1 MYFSLFY
8 FMLARFSFRLTP
20 SLISTTGLRKY
31 SKVFYVIVFGK
42 SGVAPSVVF
51 ICKCF
56 KISIILPLSRVR
68 SGRGKMNTSNYKNRK
83 HRPHSAIGIL
93 FLSLTLTGI
102 GFIGFAAQNE
112 MSFDSFSQE
121 DGLPNNQIQNIYQDQ
136 KGWMWLG
143 TSQGLSRFDGYQFVN
158 FLYSEDDS
166 LSLSGTLVRVICE
179 DKHGNLLVGTENGG
193 LNVFDRELEV
203 FYHPYENH
211 PLFKDKEVSVND
223 IQEDVEGN
231 LWLGTNNNVLLVDT
245 LGNVSTMS
253 QSGAC
258 VSLAGE
264 FVRVLQFD
272 QSGKLWVGTNAGVFV
287 INPKDQSVE
296 PVQLPIKDQ
305 RDEIWEIFLD
315 PDGSIWIGTYSNGA
329 FVVDPVSKEVES
341 VKLEPKYE
349 RTKTVRSIS
358 AGAFGNYWIGTRGG
372 VYVYHKKDGMTAF
385 YRHDGR
391 EQTSLINNS
400 VLDILHD
407 QRGET
412 WIGTRGGLNLLA
424 KSKQVFHNYSSHPSD
439 ESDQYLN
446 SAIVYAFWID
456 DENRIWIG
464 TEDGGVNIYDP
475 KTELYTY
482 LMANPND
489 PNTISRNC
497 VKAFQDD
504 RRGNLWIGTFLGGID
519 VLNLNTR
526 QIKHYKADPSRSG
539 TLADNR
545 VWDFLLDHDG
555 NIWVGTSAGIDR
567 FDWQTDRF
575 IHYPQLAGEE
585 QVNWIEQDSYNNIWL
600 GTTDEVIIYHAES
613 KKMTRFNEH
622 SRSFMEDSSGRF
634 WITTLDRGIA
644 QYSSISGAIRYYNV
658 DDGLSNNQ
666 ALCILEDN
674 FQKLWISTSNGLS
687 KFDLIDETFQN
698 YTSKDGL
705 RNNQFSYGAAYKK
718 ADGNLLFGGVSGFN
732 RFNPAE
738 VKSADNDVPLVLT
751 DFRVFNKKVDVGSGK
766 KTILKKSISETSHL
780 VLPYDQNVFTLEFA
794 ALNFVNS
801 ENNLYSYYL
810 EGFDKEWNEPSRSR
824 AATYTN
830 LDPDDYVL
838 HIKRFVPGDE
848 QAGSELQLLITV
860 LPPFW
865 KTVWFRALILMVIGV
880 LIYFLIQFFLYREKI
895 KNELILE
902 RMRARKLHEL
912 DMLKLKFF
920 TNISHEIR
928 TPLTLILAPLEKLI
942 AQKLSPEDVR
952 AHLDIMY
959 RNTRHLD
966 RLINQLLDFRKL
978 DSGNL
983 RLELRQGDIVAF
995 VSDIVASFQGYAED
1009 KGIQLNFKSL
1019 KKHLIAQFDTDKI
1032 EKILNNLLTNA
1043 FKFTDKGGRISV
1055 NLSLVFDAREEDL
1068 STENTDREFIEITVR
1083 DTGKGISQTN
1093 ASKIFNRFFQA
1104 SEKEVQTGA
1113 GIGLSFV
1120 KELVKLHRGEI
1131 FVVSKPGKGSKFTFR
1146 IPYEDESVEFMAV
1159 NGVEQEVHEVE
1170 GTTVIVSTQ
1179 AVDTLNS
1186 RIMLIVEDN
1195 PDVRTLV
1202 RSHFASKYQVL
1213 EAGDGREGWN
1223 LALATVPDVI
1233 VSDVLMPD
1241 VDGYE
1246 FCKKVK
1252 KDERTSHIPV
1262 LLLTAL
1268 HSKEH
1273 EIKGL
1278 SSGADDYITKPFDL
1292 PILQTKI
1299 ENMLSIRDSLKQKY
1313 SGEITLQPRN
1323 IIISSPE
1330 EKFLHKAVEVVE
1342 NNIADAE
1349 LDIERFAQEVGVSR
1363 MQLYRKLNALTD
1375 MTVKEFIRSIRL
1387 KRATQ
1392 LIMQGAMTVSEIA
1405 YAVGFKDLSHFRKCF
1420 RQMYG
1425 MTATEY
1431 KQKNQKES

>member
-1 MYFSLFY
+1 MDTSNNY
-8 FMLARFSFRLTP
+8 RN
-20 SLISTTGLRKY
+20 RKY
-31 SKVFYVIVFGK
+31 
-42 SGVAPSVVF
+42 
-51 ICKCF
+51 
-56 KISIILPLSRVR
+56 
-68 SGRGKMNTSNYKNRK
+68 
-83 HRPHSAIGIL
+83 RPDLAIGML
-93 FLSLTLTGI
+93 FLLLILTGI

-136 KGWMWLG
+136 KGWMWFG

-158 FLYSEDDS
+158 FLHSEDDS
-166 LSLSGTLVRVICE
+166 LSLNGTLVRVICE
-179 DKHGNLLVGTENGG
+179 DRHGNLLIGTENGG
-193 LNVFDRELEV
+193 LNVFDRGLEV

-211 PLFKDKEVSVND
+211 PLFKGKEVSVND
-223 IQEDVEGN
+223 IEEDAEGN

-245 LGNVSTMS
+245 LGNVSAVS
-253 QSGAC
+253 QPGAP
-258 VSLAGE
+258 VNLAGE
-264 FVRVLQFD
+264 FVRVLEFD
-272 QSGKLWVGTNAGVFV
+272 ESGKLWVGTNAGVFV

-296 PVQLPIKDQ
+296 QVQLPLKEQ

-329 FVVDPVSKEVES
+329 FIVDPISKEVES
-341 VKLEPKYE
+341 VRLEPEYE
-349 RTKTVRSIS
+349 RTETVRSIS
-358 AGAFGNYWIGTRGG
+358 VGAFGNYWIGTRGG
-372 VYVYHKKDGMTAF
+372 LYVFHKDEGMTAF
-385 YRHDGR
+385 YKHDGR
-391 EQTSLINNS
+391 EQSSLINNS

-407 QRGET
+407 RRGET

-424 KSKQVFHNYSSHPSD
+424 KSKQAFHNFSSHPSD
-439 ESDQYLN
+439 ESDKYLN

-475 KTELYTY
+475 KTESYSY
-482 LMANPND
+482 LMANPSD
-489 PNTISRNC
+489 PNSISRNC

-519 VLNLNTR
+519 VLNLNTK
-526 QIKHYKADPSRSG
+526 QMKHYKADPSTVG

-545 VWDFLLDHDG
+545 VWDFLLDNEGD
-555 NIWVGTSAGIDR
+555 IWVATSAGVDR
-567 FDWQTDRF
+567 FDWQTEQF
-575 IHYPQLAGEE
+575 VHYDELAGDE

-600 GTTDEVIIYHAES
+600 GTTDEVIVYHHES
-613 KKMTRFNEH
+613 KKMARFNEH
-622 SRSFMEDSSGRF
+622 SRSFLEDSGGRF

-644 QYSSISGAIRYYNV
+644 QYSSISGAIRYYNT

-666 ALCILEDN
+666 ALCMLEDN
-674 FQKLWISTSNGLS
+674 QQKLWVSTSNGLS
-687 KFDLIDETFQN
+687 KFDPISETFQN

-705 RNNQFSYGAAYKK
+705 RNNQFSYGAAYRKT
-718 ADGNLLFGGVSGFN
+718 DGSLLFGGVSGFN
-732 RFNPAE
+732 IFNPSE
-738 VKSADNDVPLVLT
+738 VKSENNDVPLVLT
-751 DFRVFNKKVDVGSGK
+751 DFRIFNKKVDIGAGK
-766 KTILKKSISETSHL
+766 NPILKKSISETNHL
-780 VLPYDQNVFTLEFA
+780 VLLYDQNVFTLEFA
-794 ALNFVNS
+794 ALNFINS
-801 ENNLYSYYL
+801 DNNLYSYYL
-810 EGFDKEWNEPSRSR
+810 EGFDKEWNEPSTSR
-824 AATYTN
+824 TATYTN
-830 LDPDDYVL
+830 LNPDDYML
-838 HIKRFVPGDE
+838 HIKRVVPGDE

-880 LIYFLIQFFLYREKI
+880 LIYFLVQFFLYREKI

-902 RMRARKLHEL
+902 RMKARKLHEL

-942 AQKLSPEDVR
+942 AQKLPHEDVQ

-966 RLINQLLDFRKL
+966 RLISQLLDFRKL
-978 DSGNL
+978 ESGNL
-983 RLELRQGDIVAF
+983 KLELRQGDIVVF

-1009 KGIQLNFKSL
+1009 KGIQLKFNTL
-1019 KKHLIAQFDTDKI
+1019 KKHLTAQFDADKI
-1032 EKILNNLLTNA
+1032 EKILNNLLNNA
-1043 FKFTDKGGRISV
+1043 FKFTEKGGRISV
-1055 NLSLVFDAREEDL
+1055 NLSLVFDPSEEDL
-1068 STENTDREFIEITVR
+1068 SRENPDREYIEITVR
-1083 DTGKGISQTN
+1083 DTGQGISQNN

-1104 SEKEVQTGA
+1104 NEKKEQTGA

-1146 IPYEDESVEFMAV
+1146 IPYEKESSDATAV
-1159 NGVEQEVHEVE
+1159 HGVEPDLSETKKTAIIANNQSA
-1170 GTTVIVSTQ
+1170 G
-1179 AVDTLNS
+1179 ALNS
-1186 RIMLIVEDN
+1186 RIMLVVEDN
-1195 PDVRTLV
+1195 PDVRTLI
-1202 RSHFASKYQVL
+1202 RSHFASKYEVL

-1223 LALATVPDVI
+1223 LALGAVPDVI

-1292 PILQTKI
+1292 SILQTKI

-1342 NNIADAE
+1342 NNIADTE

-1392 LIMQGAMTVSEIA
+1392 LIEQDKMTVSEIA

-1431 KQKNQKES
+1431 KQKNRKENLEI

>member
-1 MYFSLFY
+1 MCDGEG
-8 FMLARFSFRLTP
+8 T
-20 SLISTTGLRKY
+20 
-31 SKVFYVIVFGK
+31 
-42 SGVAPSVVF
+42 
-51 ICKCF
+51 
-56 KISIILPLSRVR
+56 
-68 SGRGKMNTSNYKNRK
+68 MNTSILKNREQ
-83 HRPHSAIGIL
+83 STGLIVA
-93 FLSLTLTGI
+93 TLVLWLLLAGC
-102 GFIGFAAQNE
+102 GLVGFAAQNE

-136 KGWMWLG
+136 KGWMWFG

-158 FLYSEDDS
+158 FVHSEDDS

-179 DKHGNLLVGTENGG
+179 DRRGNLLVGMENGG

-203 FYHPYENH
+203 FYHPYEDH
-211 PLFKDKEVSVND
+211 PLFKDREVSVND
-223 IQEDVEGN
+223 IQEDADGT
-231 LWLGTNNNVLLVDT
+231 LWLGTNHGILLVDT
-245 LGNVSTMS
+245 LGHVTAVSQTDNHV
-253 QSGAC
+253 GL
-258 VSLAGE
+258 SLELE

-272 QSGKLWVGTNAGVFV
+272 QTGKLWAGTNTGVFIV
-287 INPKDQSVE
+287 DPRDLSVE
-296 PVQLPIKDQ
+296 PFSLPLKEQ

-315 PDGSIWIGTYSNGA
+315 PEGAIWIGTYSNGA
-329 FVVDPVSKEVES
+329 FVVEPGSHEVKP
-341 VKLEPKYE
+341 VKLEPEYE
-349 RTKTVRSIS
+349 RTETVRSI
-358 AGAFGNYWIGTRGG
+358 AVGAFGNYWIGTRGG
-372 VYVYHKKDGMTAF
+372 LYVYHKKDGLTAF

-407 QRGET
+407 RRGET

-424 KSKQVFHNYSSHPSD
+424 KSKQAFHNFSSHPSD
-439 ESDQYLN
+439 RSDKYLN
-446 SAIVYAFWID
+446 SSIVYAFWID
-456 DENRIWIG
+456 DENKIWIG

-475 KTELYTY
+475 ETESYSY

-489 PNTISRNC
+489 PNSISRNC
-497 VKAFQDD
+497 IKAFQND
-504 RRGNLWIGTFLGGID
+504 RDGNLWIGTFLGGID
-519 VLNLNTR
+519 VLDLESG
-526 QIKHYKADPSRSG
+526 QMQHFKADPSTAG

-545 VWDFLLDHDG
+545 VWDFLLDDGG
-555 NIWVGTSAGIDR
+555 NIWVATSAGVDR
-567 FDWQTDRF
+567 FDPKTGRF
-575 IHYPQLAGEE
+575 VHYPQLAGQE
-585 QVNWIEQDSYNNIWL
+585 QVNWIEQDAYNNIWL

-613 KKMTRFNEH
+613 KQVTRFAEH
-622 SRSFMEDSSGRF
+622 SRSFLEDSSGRF

-666 ALCILEDN
+666 ALCMLEDN
-674 FQKLWISTSNGLS
+674 NKKLWISTSNGLS
-687 KFDLIDETFQN
+687 KFDPVHETFQN

-718 ADGNLLFGGVSGFN
+718 DDGSLLFGGVSGFN
-732 RFNPAE
+732 IFNPSE
-738 VKSADNDVPLVLT
+738 VKSEDNDVPLVLT
-751 DFRVFNKKVDVGSGK
+751 DFRVFNKKVDIGSGRK
-766 KTILKKSISETSHL
+766 PILRKSISETSHL

-810 EGFDKEWNEPSRSR
+810 EGFDKEWNEPSKSR
-824 AATYTN
+824 TATYTN
-830 LDPDDYVL
+830 LNPDDYVL
-838 HIKRFVPGDE
+838 RIKRFVPGNE
-848 QAGSELQLLITV
+848 AAGNELQLLITV

-865 KTVWFRALILMVIGV
+865 KTVWFRSLILLVIGV
-880 LIYFLIQFFLYREKI
+880 LIYYLVQFFLYREKI

-902 RMRARKLHEL
+902 RMKARKLHEL

-942 AQKLSPEDVR
+942 AQKLPPEDVR

-959 RNTRHLD
+959 RNTKHLD
-966 RLINQLLDFRKL
+966 RLISQLLDFRKL
-978 DSGNL
+978 ESGNL
-983 RLELRQGDIVAF
+983 KLELRQGDLVGFVANIVE
-995 VSDIVASFQGYAED
+995 SFQPYAEE
-1009 KGIQLNFKSL
+1009 KGIQLKFKSL
-1019 KKHLIAQFDTDKI
+1019 KKHLITKFDTDKI
-1032 EKILNNLLTNA
+1032 EKILSNLLTNA

-1055 NLSLVFDAREEDL
+1055 NLSLVFDTTEEDL
-1068 STENTDREFIEITVR
+1068 SSENPDQEYIEITVR
-1083 DTGKGISQTN
+1083 DTGQGISQTN

-1104 SEKEVQTGA
+1104 NEKEVQTGA

-1131 FVVSKPGKGSKFTFR
+1131 FVVSKPGKGSKFTVR
-1146 IPYEDESVEFMAV
+1146 IPFEKERADALPV
-1159 NGVEQEVHEVE
+1159 NGVEHETPSEALDVAD
-1170 GTTVIVSTQ
+1170 Q
-1179 AVDTLNS
+1179 PAVDSLNS
-1186 RIMLIVEDN
+1186 RIMLVVEDN
-1195 PDVRTLV
+1195 QDVRTLI
-1202 RSHFASKYQVL
+1202 RSHFAPKYQVL
-1213 EAGDGREGWN
+1213 EASDGREGWN
-1223 LALATVPDVI
+1223 LALEAVPDVI

-1292 PILQTKI
+1292 SILQTKI
-1299 ENMLSIRDSLKQKY
+1299 DNMLSIRDSLKQKY

-1330 EKFLHKAVEVVE
+1330 EKFLHRAVEVVE
-1342 NNIADAE
+1342 NNIADAD

-1387 KRATQ
+1387 KRASQ
-1392 LIMQGAMTVSEIA
+1392 LIMQEKMTVSEIA
-1405 YAVGFKDLSHFRKCF
+1405 YAVGFKDMSHFRKCF

-1431 KQKNQKES
+1431 KQKKLKEQSDEA